1 MKKIKIVGALIFTLS
16 IILALL
22 SGYISQ
28 ENKRNNNLVDTINMQ
43 KSLTQEISKTIF
55 YIYKNKNTS
64 DEKLKQHI
72 KHFREY
78 IDKKGLIK
86 QNKNITK
93 LWNSFYLSV
102 QNFRNQIKVTSTY
115 SNILLEKTVNEIY
128 TKNQALILELNKI
141 LQSSKTALNNKIEIF
156 KIIQYILFATLVIS
170 LIYLFTQ
177 VKSIIFF
184 IQKFLTTSQKIIN
197 SSSIKELES
206 IEISNN
212 NSNIKKVSDNFNT
225 IVKNIN
231 NSIEIS
237 TNSMQNSYRSLEQVE
252 RNIEDLLE
260 LVSEMEDENSFDKNL
275 AKKEDALIQSLEEI
289 TISIQN
295 LKNLKSDLNKL
306 ISHNRSK

>member
-115 SNILLEKTVNEIY
+115 SNILLEKTVNKIY

-289 TISIQN
+289 TISKQN